1 MSPPRSKPALFVSTS
16 SGRRLPLNLLLPSMD
31 AERRA
36 QIGGFIQKFF
46 IDGVPHNKAIGMRFL
61 DIDRESVR
69 FALDYDPR
77 FAGHPETGVMHG
89 GVITAFMDSCSGA
102 AVMSKIRGKSRAATL
117 DLRIDYMKPAPPGE
131 TLICEARCYRTTRH
145 IAFVRAE
152 TFIGTKE
159 QLIATSSATFA
170 LMPFNASKMRE
181 AFTPKK
187 EGE

>member
-1 MSPPRSKPALFVSTS
+1 
-16 SGRRLPLNLLLPSMD
+16 MD
-31 AERRA
+31 AEKKA

-61 DIDRESVR
+61 DISREYVR
-69 FALDYDPR
+69 FALDYNPR
-77 FAGHPETGVMHG
+77 FAGHPETGVIHG

-131 TLICEARCYRTTRH
+131 TLICEAQCYHTTRH

-152 TFIGTKE
+152 TFIDSKDE
-159 QLIATSSATFA
+159 LIATSSATFA
-170 LMPFNASKMRE
+170 LMPFDISKMQE
-181 AFTPKK
+181 AFTERSAKK
-187 EGE
+187 DQA